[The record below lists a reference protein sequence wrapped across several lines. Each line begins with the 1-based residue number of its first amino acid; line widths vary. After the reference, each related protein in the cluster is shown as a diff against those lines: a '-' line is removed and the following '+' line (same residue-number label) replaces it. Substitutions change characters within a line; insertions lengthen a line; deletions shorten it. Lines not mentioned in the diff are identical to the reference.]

1 MLSGNFKEEY
11 ITGIRDEIREMSQ
24 TYRALFGE
32 CSVYLEKMGTSAFEA
47 NVLKGLGSA
56 GKAVGKFIGSIP
68 LVKEGPVD
76 EFLQEKGFV
85 DMIVE
90 RKKMRKTL
98 AKILSIHAPEE
109 KEV

>member
-1 MLSGNFKEEY
+1 MKKVCIYTLGCRVNQYE
-11 ITGIRDEIREMSQ
+11 
-24 TYRALFGE
+24 
-32 CSVYLEKMGTSAFEA
+32 SVSIAEA
-47 NVLKGLGSA
+47 
-56 GKAVGKFIGSIP
+56 
-68 LVKEGPVD
+68 
-76 EFLQEKGFV
+76 LQEKGFV

>member
-1 MLSGNFKEEY
+1 LPEDF
-11 ITGIRDEIREMSQ
+11 Q
-24 TYRALFGE
+24 LA
-32 CSVYLEKMGTSAFEA
+32 
-47 NVLKGLGSA
+47 
-56 GKAVGKFIGSIP
+56 
-68 LVKEGPVD
+68 
-76 EFLQEKGFV
+76 EFMQEKGFV